1 MPTKSNRDNG
11 DVAVTEKRFSM
22 VDPDRVISMIPLRPY
37 HNVADIGCG
46 SGYFSVP
53 LAKYVSQGKL
63 YAMDTDQGMLET
75 CREHI
80 SAVNLSNVEVLK
92 CGEKKLPLD
101 EGSLD
106 GALVAFVLNEAKN
119 KKSFMVEAGR
129 VIEKGGWLAILEWY
143 GEDMD
148 EGPPLK
154 QRVSV
159 EAAKG
164 FGKEAGLR
172 FVSQRD
178 LNGKNYLMLFRK

>member
-1 MPTKSNRDNG
+1 MPIKSNRDNDDG
-11 DVAVTEKRFSM
+11 AVAAKRFSL

-63 YAMDTDQGMLET
+63 YAMDTDQGILET
-75 CREHI
+75 CREQLL
-80 SAVNLSNVEVLK
+80 AVNLSNVEVLR

-106 GALVAFVLNEAKN
+106 GALVAFVLNETKN
-119 KKSFMVEAGR
+119 KKSFMAEAGR
-129 VIEKGGWLAILEWY
+129 LLEKGGWLAVLEWY
-143 GEDMD
+143 GDDMN

-164 FGKEAGLR
+164 FGEGAGLR

>member
-11 DVAVTEKRFSM
+11 DVAVAEKRFSL

-37 HNVADIGCG
+37 HNVADIGCR

-63 YAMDTDQGMLET
+63 YAMDTNKEMLDI
-75 CREHI
+75 CREHL
-80 SAVNLSNVEVLK
+80 SAVHLSNVEVLQ

-106 GALVAFVLNEAKN
+106 GAFVAFTLNEAKN
-119 KKSFMVEAGR
+119 KKSFLAEAGR
-129 VIEKGGWLAILEWY
+129 LLEKGGWLAVLEWY
-143 GEDMD
+143 KAEMD

-154 QRVSV
+154 QRVSA
-159 EAAKG
+159 EEAKG
-164 FGKEAGLR
+164 FGEEAGLR